1 MIQDLAAWLDDILGG
16 RFIGPL
22 ETYGVN
28 LSKFITQSIIWLI
41 PTIWASVHVIRHR
54 TGIRLAGW
62 MILILLIPI
71 IGALLALIFVRS
83 PEQQKC

>member
-41 PTIWASVHVIRHR
+41 PTVWASVHVR
-54 TGIRLAGW
+54 TGIRLVGW
-62 MILILLIPI
+62 LILILLIPI